1 MPSAQNLLRLKS
13 AFQGSCRRT
22 LKHQEHQKSARSL
35 PKVGNQLP
43 NISLSY
49 SFGTDN
55 LSSTTGFR
63 NLGRFN
69 QSNRWSDQTIDQK
82 KALSMSGALSR
93 TFSIP
98 SVHGPSWQVC
108 EYHTHL
114 FLVDKS
120 SISSSNCSPNT
131 VLEAKLPGKVAVHS
145 SIKAVTYSGTGHL
158 EGFCLP
164 VKSIHGPKLS
174 NQCLGLRKN
183 VSLNKISLSAS
194 FCSIQGN
201 GHYKRDRDRPEKR
214 NPIGLNLAY
223 GLLGFHFFGNG
234 SWLRW
239 VCGPESKGFH
249 NFTAFLNTAARASPD
264 TTFDGS
270 AKYDNLDDS
279 SNASDQAL
287 LGDRVLKLLSGA
299 CYLPHPDKEATGG
312 EDAHFICADEQAIGV
327 ADGVG
332 GWAQMGVNAG
342 DYARELMSH
351 SVAAIQEEPRGAIN
365 LARVLEKA
373 YLSTKARGSS
383 TACILALSDQGLH
396 AVNLGDSGFLVV
408 RDGCTILRSPVQ
420 QHDFNL
426 TFQLESGGGSDLP
439 SSAQVFNLQVAPG
452 DVIIAGTD
460 GLFDN
465 LYNNEVTAV
474 VVHAV
479 RAGLGPQI
487 TAQKIAALARQRAQD
502 THRQTPFSTAAQD
515 AGFRYYGGKLDD
527 ITVVVSYVSS
537 SNSN

>member
-82 KALSMSGALSR
+82 KALSMSRALSQ

-131 VLEAKLPGKVAVHS
+131 ILEANLPGKVAVHN

-183 VSLNKISLSAS
+183 VSLNKISLAAS

-279 SNASDQAL
+279 SNASDQ
-287 LGDRVLKLLSGA
+287 
-299 CYLPHPDKEATGG
+299 Y
-312 EDAHFICADEQAIGV
+312 V
-327 ADGVG
+327 A
-332 GWAQMGVNAG
+332 
-342 DYARELMSH
+342 S
-351 SVAAIQEEPRGAIN
+351 
-365 LARVLEKA
+365 
-373 YLSTKARGSS
+373 SS
-383 TACILALSDQGLH
+383 T
-396 AVNLGDSGFLVV
+396 
-408 RDGCTILRSPVQ
+408 
-420 QHDFNL
+420 
-426 TFQLESGGGSDLP
+426 
-439 SSAQVFNLQVAPG
+439 
-452 DVIIAGTD
+452 
-460 GLFDN
+460 
-465 LYNNEVTAV
+465 
-474 VVHAV
+474 
-479 RAGLGPQI
+479 
-487 TAQKIAALARQRAQD
+487 
-502 THRQTPFSTAAQD
+502 
-515 AGFRYYGGKLDD
+515 
-527 ITVVVSYVSS
+527 
-537 SNSN
+537 